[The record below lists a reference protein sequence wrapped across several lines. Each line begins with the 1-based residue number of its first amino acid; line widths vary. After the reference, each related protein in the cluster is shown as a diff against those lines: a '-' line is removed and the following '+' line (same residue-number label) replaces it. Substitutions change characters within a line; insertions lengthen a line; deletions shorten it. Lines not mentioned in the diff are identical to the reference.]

1 MSSIRDYKST
11 YVMSSTAYIY
21 LNLDFLGDEYG
32 DVLNEM
38 RYLPARHMYY
48 LQAYITILM
57 AILPPTSNYKVRLI

>member
-21 LNLDFLGDEYG
+21 LNLDFLGD

-57 AILPPTSNYKVRLI
+57 AIPPPTSNYKVRLI

>member
-21 LNLDFLGDEYG
+21 LNLDFLGDEYD

-38 RYLPARHMYY
+38 RYLPARHM
-48 LQAYITILM
+48 
-57 AILPPTSNYKVRLI
+57 